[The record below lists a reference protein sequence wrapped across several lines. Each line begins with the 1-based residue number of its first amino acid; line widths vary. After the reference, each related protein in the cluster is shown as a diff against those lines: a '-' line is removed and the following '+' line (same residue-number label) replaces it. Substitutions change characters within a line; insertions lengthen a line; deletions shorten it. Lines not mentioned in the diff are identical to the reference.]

1 MAIQVAISTCAEFF
15 NFRVAGT
22 EAVIHPGKH
31 VMPGQFSDDM
41 VVVMMMMLMMMMMMI
56 LLMIMMMVTLRD
68 CPWCRMCKPH

>member
-41 VVVMMMMLMMMMMMI
+41 VVVMMMMLMMMPMRMKMMIMMLLMI
-56 LLMIMMMVTLRD
+56 LL
-68 CPWCRMCKPH
+68 

>member
-41 VVVMMMMLMMMMMMI
+41 VVVMMMMLMMMMMI
-56 LLMIMMMVTLRD
+56 LSMIMMMVTLRD